1 MTKPPVAINAAAV
14 SRRTLRYNLLLQG
27 PILLV
32 LICLFVVPLAEIL
45 IRGFYGDGF
54 TLKYY
59 RQIFETPAY
68 FTVIGLTFKM
78 VTVVTA
84 VCLVLGYPLAYVMI
98 RLPERT
104 AKIVRVLIVVPLL
117 TSVIVRTYAWMILL
131 GTNGIINQGLQG
143 LGLVDQPVKLL
154 YNFTGVIIGMVYV
167 MLPFMVL
174 TLESVMRNIDQ
185 SVLRASYNLG
195 ASQFQTFRRVFLPL
209 SLPGVAG
216 GSILVFIMSLGYYI
230 TPALLGGPRDM
241 VFAMLIARQVE
252 YSMNWSFASS
262 LATLLLVITLA
273 GFVICNRLLNLQK
286 VFEARA

>member
-1 MTKPPVAINAAAV
+1 MTKPLAAINPRSIA
-14 SRRTLRYNLLLQG
+14 RRDLRYNLLLQA
-27 PILLV
+27 PVLV
-32 LICLFVVPLAEIL
+32 VLVCLFVVPLAEIM
-45 IRGFYGDGF
+45 IRSFYGDGF

-104 AKIVRVLIVVPLL
+104 AKLVRVLIVVPLL

-131 GTNGIINQGLQG
+131 GTNGIINQGLQATG
-143 LGLVDQPVKLL
+143 LTVQPVKLI

-174 TLESVMRNIDQ
+174 TLESVMRNIDP

-273 GFVICNRLLNLQK
+273 GFVICNRLLHLQK
-286 VFEARA
+286 IFEARA

>member
-1 MTKPPVAINAAAV
+1 MTLDPAAV
-14 SRRTLRYNLLLQG
+14 ARKRQFRYNLLLQG
-27 PILLV
+27 PILIVLV
-32 LICLFVVPLAEIL
+32 CFFVVPLGEIL
-45 IRGFYGDGF
+45 FRSFYGDGF

-59 RQIFETPAY
+59 LQIFETPAY

-84 VCLVLGYPLAYVMI
+84 VCLILGYPLAYVMI

-104 AKIVRVLIVVPLL
+104 AKFVRVLIVVPLL
-117 TSVIVRTYAWMILL
+117 TSVIVRTYAWMIIL
-131 GTNGIINQGLQG
+131 GTNGIINQALQG
-143 LGLVDQPVKLL
+143 VGLTEQPVKLI
-154 YNFTGVIIGMVYV
+154 YNFTGVIVGMVYV

-174 TLESVMRNIDQ
+174 TLESVMRNIEP

-252 YSMNWSFASS
+252 YSLNWSFASS

-273 GFVICNRLLNLQK
+273 GFVICNRLLSLQK
-286 VFEARA
+286 IFEARA